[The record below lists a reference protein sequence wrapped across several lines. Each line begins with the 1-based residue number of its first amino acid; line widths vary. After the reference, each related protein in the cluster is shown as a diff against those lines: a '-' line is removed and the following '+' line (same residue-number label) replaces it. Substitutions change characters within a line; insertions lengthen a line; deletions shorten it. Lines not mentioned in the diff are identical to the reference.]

1 MLKVNE
7 AKLLDRIAVLKTN
20 IDSNYQTALAD
31 AIMMA
36 TDPKRNWT
44 GEMQSKF
51 LNEILLKEARYDI
64 TALKTELA
72 NLSQFVDEV
81 ADEVADEE
89 VPDED
94 ELETTIIE
102 A

>member
-20 IDSNYQTALAD
+20 IDSNYETALAE
-31 AIMMA
+31 AIEIA
-36 TDPKRNWT
+36 NKRGWT
-44 GEMQSKF
+44 GENQGKF
-51 LNEILLKEARYDI
+51 LNEFLLLEPKYDI

-89 VPDED
+89 VPDE
-94 ELETTIIE
+94 LETTIIE